1 MKQTTLDCIRQ
12 NTPSNTDDEAQ
23 LIVLEKHIV
32 NEDRRAKEA
41 KKRSE
46 RQRKFRNKQLKKLEA
61 TVSKLRTKLNT
72 QRQKYKRVKKQLKKI
87 IKSVEKTP
95 KTRIAEMS
103 EDVTKKK
110 ELVKKA
116 LFGEVIKIQ
125 LEENYSQ
132 IKSHEEKKKFK
143 QAISGKI
150 VDKYKLWRIQ
160 NKALTYIKYKKA
172 GHNQIKEKATKAKT
186 KVQSLVQEFLE
197 DDANQSSSI
206 RKERICVL

>member
-72 QRQKYKRVKKQLKKI
+72 QRQKYKRVKKQLKKVML
-87 IKSVEKTP
+87 KKTP

-103 EDVTKKK
+103 EDVTKKR
-110 ELVKKA
+110 
-116 LFGEVIKIQ
+116 
-125 LEENYSQ
+125 N
-132 IKSHEEKKKFK
+132 
-143 QAISGKI
+143 
-150 VDKYKLWRIQ
+150 
-160 NKALTYIKYKKA
+160 
-172 GHNQIKEKATKAKT
+172 
-186 KVQSLVQEFLE
+186 
-197 DDANQSSSI
+197 
-206 RKERICVL
+206 